1 MEVVQ
6 KYTIDFHENLRKL
19 NTIPP
24 SIEPTATG
32 HILEQIELIKKII
45 NNGFGYVRNGSF
57 ISMYL
62 NSIKILNT
70 AN

>member
-45 NNGFGYVRNGSF
+45 KNGFGY
-57 ISMYL
+57 
-62 NSIKILNT
+62 IKKWICLF
-70 AN
+70 